1 MLDVSNKVLGVD
13 IQFIFD
19 HFLFQNMIVF
29 GLYMLNFALYS
40 FMKQFKLI
48 FTYFLN
54 SRIDFQIIP
63 IK

>member
-29 GLYMLNFALYS
+29 GLYMLSFALYS